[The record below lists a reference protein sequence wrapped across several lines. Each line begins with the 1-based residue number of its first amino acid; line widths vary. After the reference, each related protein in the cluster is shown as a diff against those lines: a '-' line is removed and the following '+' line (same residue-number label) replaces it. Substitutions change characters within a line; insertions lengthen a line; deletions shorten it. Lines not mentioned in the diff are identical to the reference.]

1 MNKFTAIVLAAG
13 SGKRM
18 EQEIPKQ
25 YMKIGDAPLMVHC
38 LRTFQENLKLLMQL
52 RPQPAILSANLK
64 VTAFSQRSVH
74 AQ

>member
-25 YMKIGDAPLMVHC
+25 YMKIGDAPLMVH
-38 LRTFQENLKLLMQL
+38 
-52 RPQPAILSANLK
+52 
-64 VTAFSQRSVH
+64 
-74 AQ
+74 